1 MEEPKDPY
9 IILKL
14 LLVIVVIDAL
24 FIGVL
29 GVEGIVAYGGWV
41 IGGGTV
47 LMAVLGMY
55 LKAEEAEAEAE
66 EAEAEEEEADAEP
79 TGIVWAVIPFV
90 ILSLIGIVFYVWM
103 HKDELLSKKYFI
115 VFNYDMSERNVTIEG
130 KTYTIKPASRQTVT
144 VQGKTVHVNGRPYT
158 RNGRYLVNA
167 SENVCYK
174 LEKLLLTT
182 ATGAISA
189 MAIPLSLPELYD
201 TETIRARVHY
211 DNSDNYIV
219 FPGESFRFQYKD
231 MDKYKAVILT
241 ACGLE

>member
-1 MEEPKDPY
+1 MEEPSQESKDPY

-29 GVEGIVAYGGWV
+29 GVEGIIAYGGWV
-41 IGGGTV
+41 IGGATV
-47 LMAVLGMY
+47 LMAALGMY
-55 LKAEEAEAEAE
+55 LKA
-66 EAEAEEEEADAEP
+66 EEEADAEP

-115 VFNYDMSERNVTIEG
+115 VFNYDTSERNVTIEG
-130 KTYTIKPASRQTVT
+130 KTYTVKPASHKTIT
-144 VQGKTVHVNGRPYT
+144 VQGKTVRVNGVAYT

-182 ATGAISA
+182 ATGPIPA
-189 MAIPLSLPELYD
+189 MATPLSLPELYD
-201 TETIRARVHY
+201 NETIRARVHY
-211 DNSDNYIV
+211 DNSDTYIV
-219 FPGESFRFQYKD
+219 FPGEKFRFRHKD
-231 MDKYKAVILT
+231 IDKYKAVILT